1 MKKLLVIAGLVVAI
15 SACSEREY
23 TKDELYN
30 NLPLL
35 QKVLKDC
42 HKMSVMEELNSRKC
56 NIANHAYSKADSW
69 AASRRNSNDPGPK
82 IKTEYFFYDDGEP
95 NNIIKL

>member
-35 QKVLKDC
+35 QKILKDC
-42 HKMSVMEELNSRKC
+42 HKMSVIEDLNSRKC
-56 NIANHAYSKADSW
+56 TVAHHAYSKADSW
-69 AASRRNSNDPGPK
+69 AARRHNSNKSGPK
-82 IKTEYFFYDDGEP
+82 IKTEYFF
-95 NNIIKL
+95 NNIGVSDNDKL